1 MYKTRVLII
10 SSRKELSIK
19 YKKLIEALGQT
30 VIIASNLSD
39 ALDIIQKQEIEFII
53 ISDTIK
59 EKLSGFIQKIRILTY
74 NFRPVIIAVSKSG
87 DVKDRLEALDSGA
100 DDFLGEEIS
109 KQEFQTRFR
118 AHLRRYLENS
128 INQTT
133 KFLERSITKKAVSRT
148 LFENCNLSY
157 LLIKNNSKIL

>member
-53 ISDTIK
+53 YFPVYDV
-59 EKLSGFIQKIRILTY
+59 EKLTNKIG
-74 NFRPVIIAVSKSG
+74 V
-87 DVKDRLEALDSGA
+87 
-100 DDFLGEEIS
+100 
-109 KQEFQTRFR
+109 
-118 AHLRRYLENS
+118 
-128 INQTT
+128 
-133 KFLERSITKKAVSRT
+133 
-148 LFENCNLSY
+148 
-157 LLIKNNSKIL
+157 